1 MQAGRLTPPARKW
14 PPTAVEIQRSGA
26 SRPKDWSTEKRR
38 ACAER
43 VNPFLS
49 VDFVQCIERSE
60 MPWAKV
66 RLAMEKRVL
75 EQKSRLWNKNFCS
88 SKSLIYEGFYEH
100 VFV

>member
-1 MQAGRLTPPARKW
+1 MACKRLTVIAGDGTDAGGTAYAARKW

-38 ACAER
+38 ACVER

-60 MPWAKV
+60 MPWE
-66 RLAMEKRVL
+66 RR
-75 EQKSRLWNKNFCS
+75 
-88 SKSLIYEGFYEH
+88 GFENLLQ
-100 VFV
+100 F